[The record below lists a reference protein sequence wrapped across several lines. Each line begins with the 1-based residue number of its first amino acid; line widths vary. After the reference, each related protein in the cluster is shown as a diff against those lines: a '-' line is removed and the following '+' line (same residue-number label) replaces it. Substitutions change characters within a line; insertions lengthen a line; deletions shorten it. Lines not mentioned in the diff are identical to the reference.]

1 MITRVQVLFLSAIFF
16 NITLGFTQNLNQA
29 KSDIAFLTS
38 KKCFGRGYTK
48 SGLKNARN
56 YLIKRIQFI
65 GLKGLVEKK
74 YLQTLTTDVNVFPG
88 DVSVKID
95 GKNLSPG
102 RDFIISEESKST
114 KGTFLLEQI
123 DSVNWIGK
131 SNQNTDKLYLKAE
144 NKLTWSVSTDQA
156 DYTLIKFLKSYK
168 IGQAKSVTVDIDASI
183 KKGFGMDN
191 ILAYVP
197 GISKADS
204 FIVFTAHYDHLGGMG
219 KKTFFPGAND
229 NASGVSMLLQ
239 LAEYYN
245 KHPSNYSIAFMFF
258 CGEEAGLLGSKYYS
272 THPAFPLE
280 KIKFLINL
288 DLLGTG
294 EEGVTVVNA
303 TEFPTQF
310 NSLKKINSENNFL
323 PLIKPRGKAANSDHY
338 WFTERGV
345 PGFFIYTLGGIKA
358 YHDIFDVAE
367 TLPLT
372 KFDSLF
378 KLFIQFQ
385 KALEN

>member
-65 GLKGLVEKK
+65 GLKGLAEKK

-95 GKNLSPG
+95 GEKLSPG

-144 NKLTWSVSTDQA
+144 NKLTWSVSTNQA